1 METGEFQQA
10 LYTMHQLLDLRDKEV
25 DVKVNRRVKKR
36 GREGERT
43 DREIGEEG
51 EGWMRRVQD
60 RTN

>member
-43 DREIGEEG
+43 DREKGEEG
-51 EGWMRRVQD
+51 GRVQE